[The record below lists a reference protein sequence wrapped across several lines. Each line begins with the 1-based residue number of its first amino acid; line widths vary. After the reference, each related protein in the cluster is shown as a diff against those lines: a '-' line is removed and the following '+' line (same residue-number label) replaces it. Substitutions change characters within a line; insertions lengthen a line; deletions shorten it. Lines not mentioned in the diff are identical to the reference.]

1 MAGNGNGNGN
11 GKKPTPFA
19 THIIA
24 GGTAGAMEALVC
36 QPLDTIKV
44 RMQLSRS
51 GLLPGTKP
59 RSFVATGASIVQ
71 RETPLAL
78 YKGLGAVLSGIVPKM
93 AIRFAS
99 FETYKEWLRDPESGE
114 TKAQWIFLAGLG
126 AGVTEAVAVV
136 TPMEVVKIRL
146 QAQMHSLADPLDTP
160 QYRNAGHAVYKI
172 VREEGP
178 AALYRGVSLTAL
190 RQATNQGVNFTAY
203 QELKAL
209 ALRLQPGLLAT
220 TDAPVALPTWQ
231 TAGIGLISGAMGPFS
246 NAPIDTIKTRLQ
258 RTAFAPDDTRSAV
271 ARIASIAK
279 DMWRQE
285 GARSFYKGITPRVLR
300 VAPGQAVVFAV
311 YERVRAMV
319 ESVSHKPSYEYSE

>member
-1 MAGNGNGNGN
+1 M
-11 GKKPTPFA
+11 
-19 THIIA
+19 
-24 GGTAGAMEALVC
+24 C

-51 GLLPGTKP
+51 GRAPGTKP
-59 RSFVATGASIVQ
+59 RGFLATGASIVQ

-99 FETYKEWLRDPESGE
+99 FETYKGWLRDRETGE
-114 TKAQWIFLAGLG
+114 TKARYIFLAGLG
-126 AGVTEAVAVV
+126 AGTTEAVAVV

-160 QYRNAGHAVYKI
+160 RYRNAAHAVYTI
-172 VREEGP
+172 IREEGP
-178 AALYRGVSLTAL
+178 RTLYRGVSLTAL

-203 QELKAL
+203 QELKGVA
-209 ALRLQPGLLAT
+209 ARMQPER
-220 TDAPVALPTWQ
+220 DVLPSWQ
-231 TAGIGLISGAMGPFS
+231 HMLIGLISGAMGPFS

-258 RTAFAPDDTRSAV
+258 RASFGPDDKSSAV
-271 ARIASIAK
+271 SKIMQIAGE
-279 DMWRQE
+279 MWRQE
-285 GARSFYKGITPRVLR
+285 GVKSFYRGITPRVLR

-311 YERVRAMV
+311 YERVRGIV
-319 ESVSHKPSYEYSE
+319 ERVTNSGEYEYSE